1 MGRSQKRAGRLARH
15 LGALLLVG
23 ALGPAVAAAAPNDVG
38 VVWDN
43 GPGGERY
50 VALGDSAASGP
61 GILNQRQDPL
71 ACERSDRNFPTL
83 VANRLDVR
91 AFRDVTC
98 SSATTAHFADPQENP
113 NNIPGVNPPQFD
125 ALSPDTTLVTLGPIG
140 ANDFNLVGV
149 GIGCIN
155 PAPPDS
161 AGTSCKDT
169 YTADGTDPNVETID
183 GLYPK
188 LTRILRQVHKRAPQ
202 ARVFIVGYGQ
212 YFPVSGCWPYVP
224 VWPEDA
230 DYIQSLV
237 DRIDAVLA
245 RVVRRDTWGKR
256 RAARKAGRR
265 PARYV
270 SLQGNNA
277 VAHTMCAAPAMQ
289 WITQLTD
296 PLSGNGIIAH
306 PTARGMAAFGRIV
319 THAIRGSSTGK
330 PASSG

>member
-1 MGRSQKRAGRLARH
+1 MGRSQGPAAKLARY
-15 LGALLLVG
+15 LGATLLAGALL
-23 ALGPAVAAAAPNDVG
+23 PAIAAAAPADDVG

-61 GILNQRQDPL
+61 GILNQREDPL

-83 VANRLDVR
+83 VANRLGVK

-98 SSATTAHFADPQENP
+98 SSATTAHFKEPQEMP
-113 NNIPGVNPPQFD
+113 NDIPGVNPPQLD

-169 YTADGTDPNVETID
+169 YAAGGEDPNVETID

-188 LTRILRQVHKRAPQ
+188 LTRILHQVHKGAPQ
-202 ARVFIVGYGQ
+202 ARVFIVGYGR
-212 YFPVSGCWPYVP
+212 YFPVGGCWPYVP

-245 RVVRRDTWGKR
+245 RVARQDPWAKR
-256 RAARKAGRR
+256 RSARKAGHHR
-265 PARYV
+265 ARYV
-270 SLQGNNA
+270 SIQGNNA

-319 THAIRGSSTGK
+319 TGAIRRAGAAK
-330 PASSG
+330 